1 MSHMLLENLARLHP
15 HRKQISFIFDP

>member
-15 HRKQISFIFDP
+15 HRKQISLIFDP